1 MIGDS
6 TLVQPASGRP
16 DLAANP
22 RRWTHRRARPAA
34 RLPLGLGGEAFQPT
48 QVSLPHGATL
58 ALYTDGL
65 VKSRTRPLDDG
76 MTALADALSMTLVP
90 SRPALDTACAAVSSR
105 LLEHGEDDIT
115 LVLARLSP
123 A

>member
-1 MIGDS
+1 
-6 TLVQPASGRP
+6 
-16 DLAANP
+16 
-22 RRWTHRRARPAA
+22 
-34 RLPLGLGGEAFQPT
+34 
-48 QVSLPHGATL
+48 
-58 ALYTDGL
+58 
-65 VKSRTRPLDDG
+65 

-123 A
+123 S